1 MGFAVGEHTIFLTLS
16 GSHAHGTSRAE
27 SDVDVRGVCIAP
39 LRSRL
44 SLFESFEQHE
54 GALPHDLEP
63 LVRQRLERHPRVSPS
78 SLSEIECAIFD
89 VAKFISLC
97 AGCNP
102 NALEILFADER
113 DWILETPR
121 WRKLHAQR
129 HKFLTRK
136 VEQTFLGYAMAQ
148 LKRIKTHRAW
158 LLSPPKKKPSRE
170 DFGLPAATG
179 TIGREDQDRLERA
192 IAEKIRSYGIDDL
205 ELPKPTRLM
214 LRDRIEAFYRDALRA
229 SEDDLDTRMRAV
241 AGLASGVSPE
251 VMATLEAER
260 RYRAALR
267 HWEAYETWK
276 SQRNPARAELE
287 RKHGYDTKHAMHL
300 IRLLRMGL
308 EILEHGDLRVR
319 RDDADELIALRAGS
333 LPYDELLALAEDLK
347 AAMDRASRRA
357 DLPQDIDRGDVD
369 RIAFELISH

>member
-1 MGFAVGEHTIFLTLS
+1 
-16 GSHAHGTSRAE
+16 
-27 SDVDVRGVCIAP
+27 
-39 LRSRL
+39 
-44 SLFESFEQHE
+44 
-54 GALPHDLEP
+54 
-63 LVRQRLERHPRVSPS
+63 
-78 SLSEIECAIFD
+78 
-89 VAKFISLC
+89 
-97 AGCNP
+97 
-102 NALEILFADER
+102 
-113 DWILETPR
+113 
-121 WRKLHAQR
+121 
-129 HKFLTRK
+129 
-136 VEQTFLGYAMAQ
+136 
-148 LKRIKTHRAW
+148 
-158 LLSPPKKKPSRE
+158 
-170 DFGLPAATG
+170 
-179 TIGREDQDRLERA
+179 
-192 IAEKIRSYGIDDL
+192 
-205 ELPKPTRLM
+205 
-214 LRDRIEAFYRDALRA
+214 EAFYRDALRA

-241 AGLASGVSPE
+241 AGLASGISPE

-267 HWEAYETWK
+267 HWEADETWK

-319 RDDADELIALRAGS
+319 RDDADELIVLRAGS